1 MLEKAGKMLA
11 LRETIAEDS
20 PKYFHLLQ
28 KSNEFIAATLPD
40 VMKVR
45 CLR

>member
-1 MLEKAGKMLA
+1 MFAS
-11 LRETIAEDS
+11 RETIAGDS
-20 PKYFHLLQ
+20 PKYFHLLK

-45 CLR
+45 CLI